1 MTIAIRTGEPVFTKL
16 AGETERSEHNKPSV
30 VTVPKNA
37 SNSASI
43 LSSSKAVGTTA
54 VGDGVLSA
62 SKAAAKGATVM
73 AEVNSGIAKVQSAKA
88 QVEQAKNDPVSF
100 ALSVAQSATGFSI
113 PSSPEGI
120 ANLLSKFSKP
130 DETKGTDTSV
140 NIAKEKSAAEDAV
153 AGAGDIASLAGD
165 TASFISKATAIASNP
180 TSVLPSDIS
189 GAVTQISSVGGL
201 PIDNVISQATSKVTS
216 PVQSSLTKVK
226 NVSDTTTGIL
236 T

>member
-1 MTIAIRTGEPVFTKL
+1 MTIAITTGEPVFTKL
-16 AGETERSEHNKPSV
+16 AGQTERSEHNKPTV
-30 VTVPKNA
+30 VTVPSSA
-37 SNSASI
+37 SNRVSVVSSA
-43 LSSSKAVGTTA
+43 KAVGTTSA
-54 VGDGVLSA
+54 GDGVISA

-73 AEVNSGIAKVQSAKA
+73 AEINAGVAKVQSAKA
-88 QVEQAKNDPVSF
+88 QAEQAKNDPVSF
-100 ALSVAQSATGFSI
+100 ALSSIQSATGFSI
-113 PSSPEGI
+113 PSSPEGL

-130 DETKGTDTSV
+130 DVTKKTDPAVDIS
-140 NIAKEKSAAEDAV
+140 NEKSSSEDAV

-180 TSVLPSDIS
+180 TSILPSDIG
-189 GAVTQISSVGGL
+189 GAVTQISNVGGV
-201 PIDNVISQATSKVTS
+201 PVDNVISKATSKVTS